1 MMEHS
6 SGLPR
11 NSELKQVKLETT
23 FLRSKVGRRVFAMF
37 VACALVP
44 VLTLAAVSFYQVSR
58 QLRQASHRQ
67 LVQASKAQGMGIV
80 ERLQM
85 LDAELQLA
93 AIRVQDNKPPAPAEE
108 QRHFLS
114 VTTAGIE
121 YGSNPSAL
129 PGLTTEQEQ
138 HLRAGKTLVQLRR
151 CSGSTARCIALARMV
166 DPGRADGGIVA
177 GEVDPAYLWAVDG
190 LPPGLQQC
198 TFDSENSPLACTSG
212 DGSTLAKSMANA
224 GGSSGVFSWAQSKE
238 QYDAGYWTVLLKPQ
252 FQTGSWI
259 VVLSQQRQDAIAP
272 LEHFRQTF
280 PLFTLLAL
288 WIVVLA
294 SLVQIRRTLVPL
306 EKLKEGTRQ
315 IAQQNF
321 SSRVDVR
328 SGDEFESLAESFN
341 SMAIRLGRQFHALT
355 TIHDIDQAI
364 LGSLNRDGIVDAV
377 LRHMP
382 DLLPCECFA
391 ITVFGSHPDS
401 SAWLRFATKNATAKE
416 AESQATRFSL
426 RDLQQLRENPEAL
439 TISSPQ
445 PIPHFLAPLH
455 QAGFSSF
462 LIMPIFLE
470 HKPFAALVCA
480 HRGEA
485 EPTTEGVQQARQVAD
500 QLAVAFSNVQLI
512 EALEQLHWGTL
523 TALARAIDAKSAW
536 TAGHSERVTNLSLKI
551 GRAMGL
557 PAKDLQIMHRGGL
570 LHDIGKIGTPPSV
583 LDKPDKLNEEE
594 VKTMR
599 DHVRIGL
606 RILEPIPGFQEALPI
621 VAQHHEWFDGRG
633 YPEGLAGEQISLHAR
648 IFAVADCYDAM
659 TSDRPY
665 RKGMPKKKVLNI
677 LKQNSGKQFDP
688 QVIDIFLKMRAVE
701 ELAKPDD
708 LEKATAAHTT

>member
-1 MMEHS
+1 
-6 SGLPR
+6 
-11 NSELKQVKLETT
+11 
-23 FLRSKVGRRVFAMF
+23 MF

-44 VLTLAAVSFYQVSR
+44 ILTLAAVSFYQISG

-67 LVQASKAQGMGIV
+67 LLQASKSQGMAIV

-93 AIRVQDNKPPAPAEE
+93 AIQVQDNKPPATAEE

-114 VTTAGIE
+114 VTTEGIQN
-121 YGSNPSAL
+121 GANPKTL
-129 PGLTTEQEQ
+129 PGLTTEQAQ
-138 HLRAGKTLVQLRR
+138 HLLAGKTLVQLRR
-151 CSGSTARCIALARMV
+151 CSGSTGECIVLARMV
-166 DPGRADGGIVA
+166 DADRAEAGLVI
-177 GEVDPAYLWAVDG
+177 GEVDPAYLWAADG
-190 LPPGLQQC
+190 LPPGMQQC
-198 TFDSENSPLACTSG
+198 TFDSESSPLACTSG
-212 DGSTLAKSMANA
+212 DGSTLAKSVANA
-224 GGSSGVFSWAQSKE
+224 SGSSGVLSWEEGKE
-238 QYDAGYWTVLLKPQ
+238 RFDAAYWTVLLRPQ
-252 FQTGSWI
+252 FRTGSWI

-272 LEHFRQTF
+272 LEHFRHTF

-294 SLVQIRRTLVPL
+294 SLMQIRRTLVPL
-306 EKLKEGTRQ
+306 ERLKDGTDQ
-315 IAQQNF
+315 IAAQNF

-328 SGDEFESLAESFN
+328 SGDEFETLAESFN
-341 SMAIRLGRQFHALT
+341 SMAMRLGRQFHALT

-382 DLLPCECFA
+382 DLLPYECFA
-391 ITVFGSHPDS
+391 ITVLGKDS
-401 SAWLRFATKNATAKE
+401 DAFTWLRFTNEPATEPEAK
-416 AESQATRFSL
+416 SGPTRISP
-426 RDLQQLRENPEAL
+426 RDLQQLRENPASL
-439 TISSPQ
+439 AISPDKQ
-445 PIPHFLAPLH
+445 VPDFLAPLYE
-455 QAGFSSF
+455 AGFSSF

-470 HKPFAALVCA
+470 HRPFAALVCA
-480 HRGEA
+480 HRGMAEA
-485 EPTTEGVQQARQVAD
+485 TPEGLQQARQVAD

-557 PAKDLQIMHRGGL
+557 SAKDLQIMHRGGL

-665 RKGMPKKKVLNI
+665 RKGMPKKKVLEI
-677 LKQNSGKQFDP
+677 LTQNSGKQFDP
-688 QVIDIFLKMRAVE
+688 KVIDVFLKLHAVE
-701 ELAKPDD
+701 ELASPDN